1 MPLYYL
7 AFRAE
12 NQPLIAPQVTLTD
25 GQRTLVLQGMV
36 HVGSEEFYKS
46 VVTYGAEHIPG
57 LLTLLEGQPQPW
69 QVLSAKWSR
78 ALSAPREYAGHPLPG
93 FLPGQ
98 G

>member
-46 VVTYGAEHIPG
+46 VVTYGA
-57 LLTLLEGQPQPW
+57 
-69 QVLSAKWSR
+69 
-78 ALSAPREYAGHPLPG
+78 
-93 FLPGQ
+93 
-98 G
+98 